1 MGIRSTVGSM
11 LESTIGR
18 QRTNRIR
25 QAERNA
31 YRASLIG
38 YQPANGPPGKVSC
51 LKVNAAVPARNAGLI
66 LQHM

>member
-25 QAERNA
+25 QTDRNA
-31 YRASLIG
+31 RTAL
-38 YQPANGPPGKVSC
+38 AMR
-51 LKVNAAVPARNAGLI
+51 LAVADGE
-66 LQHM
+66 